1 MKSETENGQWRAQS
15 AYGPEAPAMGDA
27 LIEPGAAVAA
37 LEGGPIEGRAK
48 SGRPTEGRRGP
59 GAQERADVVVIG
71 AGQAGLSVGYHLAR
85 RGVNFVILDAHA
97 RVGDAWRRRWDS
109 LRLFTPARFDGLD
122 GMPFPAPAGSFPTKD
137 EMADY
142 LEKFAAELHLPVRTG
157 ARVEAVS
164 RHGDRYRVT
173 AGGRRIEARQVV
185 VAAASFQRPH
195 LPAFAAELDPAI
207 VQLHAGEYRNPS
219 QLRAGD
225 VLLVG
230 AGNSGAEIAM
240 DLADRHS
247 VWLAGRDVGHIPFR
261 IEGWLGRHL
270 MVRLVLRVLFHRVV
284 TLDTPIG
291 RRLQPKILGHGGP
304 LLRQRPRDLEAA
316 GVRRVPRVAGVDAGR
331 PRLEDGRVL
340 DVANVVWCTGF
351 EPGLDWIELPVFDP
365 DGRPRQRR
373 GIVESEPGL
382 YFVGMHFQHSMSSGM
397 IHGVGRDARNVAQ
410 TVAERLRAA
419 RTGAPR
425 T

>member
-1 MKSETENGQWRAQS
+1 MNTETETAQGRTRRIDERAWPAS
-15 AYGPEAPAMGDA
+15 AGA

-37 LEGGPIEGRAK
+37 LEGRYIDARSK
-48 SGRPTEGRRGP
+48 SERGLGDRPAA
-59 GAQERADVVVIG
+59 GADERVDVVVIG

-85 RGVNFVILDAHA
+85 LGVGFVILDAHE

-122 GMPFPAPAGSFPTKD
+122 GMPFPGPPGSFPTKD

-142 LEKFAAELHLPVRTG
+142 LEKFAAEFHLPVRTG
-157 ARVEAVS
+157 ARVESVS
-164 RHGDRYRVT
+164 RHDDRYLVT

-219 QLRAGD
+219 QLREGE

-240 DLADRHS
+240 DLAGRHA
-247 VWLAGRDVGHIPFR
+247 VWLAGRDVGHVPFR
-261 IEGWLGRHL
+261 IEGWLGRRV
-270 MVRLVLRVLFHRVV
+270 MVRFVLRVLFHRVMTV
-284 TLDTPIG
+284 DTPIG
-291 RRLQPKILGHGGP
+291 RKLRPKIIGHGGP

-316 GVRRVPRVAGVDAGR
+316 GVRRVPRVAGVEGGR

-351 EPGLDWIELPVFDP
+351 DPGLDWIELPVFDA

-373 GIVESEPGL
+373 GVVENEPGL
-382 YFVGMHFQHSMSSGM
+382 YFVGMHFQHAMSSGM
-397 IHGVGRDARNVAQ
+397 IHGVGRDARGVAQ
-410 TVAERLRAA
+410 AVAERVGQPAA
-419 RTGAPR
+419 RA
-425 T
+425 